1 MCFFYTDTDVTWQPR
16 TSVKWQ
22 ILDYYLKDHPDRALV
37 EWCLDSFKNG
47 FSLGMVG
54 TPSPWPDP
62 KNGKKVLKDP
72 ETTWKL
78 IKDEIDKGFI
88 LGPFKTR
95 PIKDLFCVPINIV
108 EKEMSSGLYR
118 LIQDFSFP
126 WGDPNNGINVL
137 VPSENKKVKY
147 AGMDQVAELALRL
160 GPKSEAIRID
170 IKSAFKLLPL
180 SVRFWKFTGF
190 KFRQAFFIQTQTPFG
205 ATASCLHFERVA
217 GLIEWVILDQINWAL
232 MTHYLDDFWLT
243 QKTRALLRLLAENF
257 VRIVEQEM
265 GFPISH
271 NKTLGPAQVLDFVGL
286 TADLVNMCITL
297 PDAKRK
303 KVVKMINKLLK
314 AYEKGT
320 FVTVKDLE
328 KCTGTLNFATQA
340 IPVGRPWLQ

>member
-1 MCFFYTDTDVTWQPR
+1 M
-16 TSVKWQ
+16 
-22 ILDYYLKDHPDRALV
+22 
-37 EWCLDSFKNG
+37 G

-54 TPSPWPDP
+54 TPTPWPNP
-62 KNGKKVLKDP
+62 KNGKKVLKDS

-88 LGPFKTR
+88 LGPFKTK

-118 LIQDFSFP
+118 LIQDLVFRG
-126 WGDPNNGINVL
+126 GDSKNGINAL
-137 VPSENKKVKY
+137 VPRENKKVKY

-180 SVRFWKFTGF
+180 VVRFWKFTGF
-190 KFRQAFFIQTQTPFG
+190 KFREAFFIQTQTPFG
-205 ATASCLHFERVA
+205 VAASCLHFERVA
-217 GLIEWVILDQINWAL
+217 GLIEWVIMDQMSWAL

-265 GFPISH
+265 VS
-271 NKTLGPAQVLDFVGL
+271 
-286 TADLVNMCITL
+286 
-297 PDAKRK
+297 
-303 KVVKMINKLLK
+303 LL
-314 AYEKGT
+314 
-320 FVTVKDLE
+320 
-328 KCTGTLNFATQA
+328 A
-340 IPVGRPWLQ
+340 IIRPWVLLQFWNLWDSQQIW